1 VIVNNTILT
10 GSSRPDGWTNSV
22 FATPS
27 YANFPLEDRPVL
39 ANNVLG
45 IVGTPERLCPLLN
58 LSSRNVVREGTACS
72 ETDALADPALDEVGY
87 PLEGSPGIDQADPS
101 WATSRDIRGVPR
113 DEAPDIGAFEY
124 LHPPSSI

>member
-1 VIVNNTILT
+1 V
-10 GSSRPDGWTNSV
+10 
-22 FATPS
+22 
-27 YANFPLEDRPVL
+27 

-72 ETDALADPALDEVGY
+72 ETDAVADPVLDEAGY
-87 PLEGSPGIDQADPS
+87 PLESSPGIDQADPA
-101 WATSRDIRGVPR
+101 WATSRDIRGVLR

-124 LHPPSSI
+124 VHPPSSS